1 MDKATLIGLIVGIT
15 SIIISIL
22 LGGSL
27 MGFVDFPSIFIVFGG
42 TTSALLINYPMGEV
56 VSLTKYMGLA
66 MKENQSSLKEII
78 EELVAMSEKARREG
92 ILAIEQALNNVS
104 DPFMKSGL
112 RLAVDGSEP
121 EAIKESMEIE
131 MANVGSRHK
140 KAHDILDS
148 GAAFGP
154 AFGMVGTLIG
164 LVNMLKNMSDP
175 SSIGPAMAVA
185 LLTTLYGALLANLF
199 FLPLR
204 GKIVQKSNTEMI
216 QKELIIEGVIGI
228 QGGEN
233 PRMLRSKLETYLKP
247 SERTPDKG

>member
-1 MDKATLIGLIVGIT
+1 MDKATLIGIIVGVT

-27 MGFVDFPSIFIVFGG
+27 LGFVDFPSLFVVFGG
-42 TTSALLINYPMGEV
+42 TTAALLINFPMNEV
-56 VSLTKYMGLA
+56 TTLVGYMKLSLNESNTSVKNLIEDLVS
-66 MKENQSSLKEII
+66 
-78 EELVAMSEKARREG
+78 MSEKARREG
-92 ILAIEQALNNVS
+92 ILAIEQALGEIN

-131 MANVGSRHK
+131 MSNVEIRHK
-140 KAHDILDS
+140 RGHEILDA
-148 GAAFGP
+148 GGTYAP

-175 SSIGPAMAVA
+175 SSIGPAMAIA
-185 LLTTLYGALLANLF
+185 LLTTFYGAVLANLI
-199 FLPLR
+199 FLPIK
-204 GKIVQKSNTEMI
+204 GKLVERSKIELL

-233 PRMLRSKLETYLKP
+233 PRMLRAKLETYLKP
-247 SERTPDKG
+247 SERSEDK